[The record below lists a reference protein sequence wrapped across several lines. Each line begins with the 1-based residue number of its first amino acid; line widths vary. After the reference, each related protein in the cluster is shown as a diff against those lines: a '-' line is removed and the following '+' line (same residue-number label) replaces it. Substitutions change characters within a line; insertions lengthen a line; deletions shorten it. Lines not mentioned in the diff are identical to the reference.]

1 MFLSELLLSNLN
13 STTGSSLWI
22 LFSVFLLLQVHFTMC
37 QNIIRQKTKSIITER
52 QKLVKLL
59 PASLISAYDAVIE
72 YTVFLDTYIP
82 KLAHYYGFVYGN
94 KNNYN
99 PDSGVFKKYREW
111 LSTYLGIEPEGEN
124 NALL

>member
-1 MFLSELLLSNLN
+1 MFSNGT
-13 STTGSSLWI
+13 S
-22 LFSVFLLLQVHFTMC
+22 Q
-37 QNIIRQKTKSIITER
+37 RQKTKSIITER

-59 PASLISAYDAVIE
+59 PASLIPAYDAVIE

-99 PDSGVFKKYREW
+99 PDSEVCKKYREW